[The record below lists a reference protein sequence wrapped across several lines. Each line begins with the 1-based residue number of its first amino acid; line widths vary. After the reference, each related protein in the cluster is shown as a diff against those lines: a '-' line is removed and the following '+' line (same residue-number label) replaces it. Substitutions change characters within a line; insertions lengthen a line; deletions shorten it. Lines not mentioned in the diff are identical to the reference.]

1 MAHGPIF
8 IIDCRSCAFREVI
21 IEKRHR
27 GVNDEDT
34 CSIVLAG
41 MKPGFSPGRE
51 VGKAIPSDFVILVS
65 LIQNQD
71 KGVVVTIIAGDF
83 PEQVHA
89 HSLVKCNCSAVS

>member
-27 GVNDEDT
+27 GVNNEDT
-34 CSIVLAG
+34 CSGALARI
-41 MKPGFSPGRE
+41 KPGFSPGRE
-51 VGKAIPSDFVILVS
+51 FGKAIPSDFVALLS

-71 KGVVVTIIAGDF
+71 KGVVVTIIARDF
-83 PEQVHA
+83 PE
-89 HSLVKCNCSAVS
+89 